1 MKFRL
6 SRQRKANFEQFDL
19 KIISP
24 SLHDDPAFSADPYSN
39 PYSVTSHGSSL
50 SPPPLGHPVLKNSK
64 KQPDIVLVSHGTSD
78 SADFQLVQPPNSPN
92 IPSDSSS
99 SPHRPMTTNPLTMY
113 NKLPTLSSTPSSINQ
128 GPNPSVML
136 QEGRRPSLLK
146 KENKRMN
153 FLSRRQSAQPQPI
166 NPFFSSTGK
175 SERRRSDLPSFPGDT
190 ALPQLV
196 QHSEGLPT
204 SASVASQIPRQRGR
218 VQDLDQIDV
227 LDETNPWG
235 IRIHHDGPYEAVNV
249 HVNKRAGH
257 VPLGLASSN
266 GLYNAHALQANDQV
280 VHKFSTRDGLFCLHI
295 IPSDLH
301 TPSSSNR
308 RVLGSLSGPDSPT
321 SIPCSIHPTCTVW
334 YASWPIYTSFPSGTS
349 SVAFQ

>member
-190 ALPQLV
+190 VLPQPV
-196 QHSEGLPT
+196 QHTERLSA
-204 SASVASQIPRQRGR
+204 SASVAPQIFGHRGR
-218 VQDLDQIDV
+218 MQDLDLIDV

-249 HVNKRAGH
+249 QVNKRAGH
-257 VPLGLASSN
+257 VPLGLASN
-266 GLYNAHALQANDQV
+266 NRPYNAQANGQV
-280 VHKFSTRDGLFCLHI
+280 LHKFSIHDGLFC
-295 IPSDLH
+295 
-301 TPSSSNR
+301 
-308 RVLGSLSGPDSPT
+308 
-321 SIPCSIHPTCTVW
+321 
-334 YASWPIYTSFPSGTS
+334 
-349 SVAFQ
+349 

>member
-1 MKFRL
+1 MYSSNCHNRLASCYYLGMKFRL
-6 SRQRKANFEQFDL
+6 SRQRKANLEQFDL

-50 SPPPLGHPVLKNSK
+50 SPPPLGHPVLKNNK
-64 KQPDIVLVSHGTSD
+64 KPDIVLASHGTSD

-92 IPSDSSS
+92 IPSDSNS

-128 GPNPSVML
+128 GLNPSVMS
-136 QEGRRPSLLK
+136 QGDHRPSLLK

-190 ALPQLV
+190 VLPRPV
-196 QHSEGLPT
+196 QHTERLPA
-204 SASVASQIPRQRGR
+204 SASVAPQILGHRGR
-218 VQDLDQIDV
+218 MQDLDQIDV

-235 IRIHHDGPYEAVNV
+235 IRIHHDGPYEAVKV
-249 HVNKRAGH
+249 QVNKRAGH
-257 VPLGLASSN
+257 VPLGLASNN
-266 GLYNAHALQANDQV
+266 GPYNAQANGQV
-280 VHKFSTRDGLFCLHI
+280 LHKFSIHDGLFCLHLF
-295 IPSDLH
+295 PSDDLH
-301 TPSSSNR
+301 TPSSSSR
-308 RVLGSLSGPDSPT
+308 RVLESLSGPDSPT
-321 SIPCSIHPTCTVW
+321 SISCSIHSTCRV
-334 YASWPIYTSFPSGTS
+334 
-349 SVAFQ
+349 